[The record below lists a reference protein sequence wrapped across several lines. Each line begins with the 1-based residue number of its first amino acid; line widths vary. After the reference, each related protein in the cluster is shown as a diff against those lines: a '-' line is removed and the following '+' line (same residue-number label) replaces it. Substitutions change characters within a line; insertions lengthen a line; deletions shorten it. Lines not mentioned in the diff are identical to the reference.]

1 MSSMV
6 KASEV
11 ALALMPSAPLAR
23 IEDLRAL
30 WAQMAGKANLVSPVA
45 SVDAILP
52 MHRVSV
58 RAVVIDHHV
67 DGEGNGPECYKGK
80 FCVSNERALGKVA
93 LDKIQAAAGVQTIYR
108 QRLDD
113 RSAPYYCEIEVQLG
127 MQDFD
132 GTTRVVTK
140 ARAVDLRDG
149 APDAQTMLGWKNG
162 KVALAQARGKIQE
175 LCETKAGFRA
185 LRTLLSIKQKY
196 SIDELSKPF
205 VVPKLVPALDPSDP
219 DQKAALIRMAEGGN
233 RALFGPP
240 AGEMRQLRDVT
251 PPPTI
256 PAPGPGKPPPPVGSV
271 PPADEEEDDGG
282 EQASF
287 DLPDFTPPEP
297 PKKEEPALIL
307 CLCPCG
313 DQTEISAD
321 VARITTEKV
330 GAPRCKAC
338 YPNKDFDFGRHQDLP
353 RGGLLNLPKHP
364 DLTAEKVRAANERA
378 AAAKR

>member
-11 ALALMPSAPLAR
+11 ALALMPSAPLSR

-45 SVDAILP
+45 SVDAILS

-67 DGEGNGPECYKGK
+67 DGKGNGPECYKGK
-80 FCVSNERALGKVA
+80 FCGANERALGKVA

-108 QRLDD
+108 LRLDD

-132 GTTRVVTK
+132 GTTRVVTR

-149 APDAQTMLGWKNG
+149 SPDAMTMLGWENG
-162 KVALAQARGKIQE
+162 KVALAQARGKILE
-175 LCETKAGFRA
+175 LCETKAGLRA

-196 SIDELSKPF
+196 TVEELSKPF

-240 AGEMRQLRDVT
+240 AGEARQLREVNQ
-251 PPPTI
+251 PAVI
-256 PAPGPGKPPPPVGSV
+256 PAPGPGKPPPPVGRV
-271 PPADEEEDDGG
+271 PAADDNEEDDAGDD
-282 EQASF
+282 QASF
-287 DLPDFTPPEP
+287 DLPDFTPP
-297 PKKEEPALIL
+297 KKNEPALIF

-313 DQTEISAD
+313 DSTEISED
-321 VARITTEKV
+321 VARITTENV
-330 GAPRCKAC
+330 GAPRCKDC
-338 YPNKDFDFGRHQDLP
+338 YPNRGFNYEKHENLP

-364 DLTAEKVRAANERA
+364 DLTADRVKAANEK
-378 AAAKR
+378 AAKR